1 MEVEFLQQ
9 NWLLFVALVAI
20 VLLITL
26 DSIRR
31 RSSGA
36 GTVSAV
42 ELPALINHESAV
54 VVDISEPNDFKRGHV
69 PNAINLPLGRLQE
82 EVKKLNK
89 YKGKPIVVTCRAGNK
104 SGQAAAILARNE
116 FDKIYTLHGGIAA
129 WEKENMPLEK

>member
-9 NWLLFVALVAI
+9 NWLLFVALVVI
-20 VLLITL
+20 VLLISV

-31 RSSGA
+31 RSSGS

-82 EVKKLNK
+82 EIKKLSK

-116 FDKIYTLHGGIAA
+116 FDKIYTLQGGIAA